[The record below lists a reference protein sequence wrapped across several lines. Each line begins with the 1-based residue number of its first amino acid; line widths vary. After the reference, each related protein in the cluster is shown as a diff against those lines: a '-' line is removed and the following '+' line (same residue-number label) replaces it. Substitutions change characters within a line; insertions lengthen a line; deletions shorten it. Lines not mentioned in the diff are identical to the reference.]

1 MNDRGEKLVSVVVL
15 IVSFGAAILA
25 VILIGQHREETESF
39 ISNLG
44 VFGPILVVIFYAGLA
59 FSPIP
64 ADSLTL
70 INGAV
75 YGPIR
80 GALIA
85 WVGILTATVV
95 EYFVGTR
102 IGEAAEFEKIR
113 SGLPWG
119 LGDLPVD
126 SVLFLL
132 GGRLLTSA
140 GSKIVSILSGIYRIN
155 FWRYLWTSGASTL
168 FGYVVFTLFGTGL
181 LQIF

>member
-1 MNDRGEKLVSVVVL
+1 MNDRGKKIVSAILFVL
-15 IVSFGAAILA
+15 SFGAAILA
-25 VILIGQHREETESF
+25 VILIGQHREETGRF

-44 VFGPILVVIFYAGLA
+44 LLGPILVVVLYAGLA

-75 YGPIR
+75 YGPLR

-85 WVGILTATVV
+85 WVGMLTATVV

-102 IGEAAEFEKIR
+102 IGKAADFEENR
-113 SGLPWG
+113 SNLPWG
-119 LGDLPVD
+119 LGELPVD

-140 GSKIVSILSGIYRIN
+140 GSKIVSYLSGIYRIN

-168 FGYVVFTLFGTGL
+168 FGSIIFTLFGTGL
-181 LQIF
+181 LQLF